1 MSSSNIW
8 ISVNYISNWFTAVT
22 TAFNVLWMLEMCINA
37 IIQKKDLQ
45 DYIDASKDW
54 KTPLVIMTVLAVV
67 SAGIIYVTPLGI
79 FAFVISLF
87 ALGFQIFFMTDYSR
101 MLYHQIE
108 DSWFLSSTYAGIGII
123 GLAIGSLLCL
133 LITTLATTGLG
144 L

>member
-67 SAGIIYVTPLGI
+67 STGIIYVTPLGI

-87 ALGFQIFFMTDYSR
+87 ALGFQIFFMVDYSR
-101 MLYHQIE
+101 MVPILNLCRNWNH
-108 DSWFLSSTYAGIGII
+108 WIGDWII
-123 GLAIGSLLCL
+123 TLFADHNISHYWLRTLKPL
-133 LITTLATTGLG
+133 VLI
-144 L
+144 

>member
-67 SAGIIYVTPLGI
+67 SAGIIYVSPLGI
-79 FAFVISLF
+79 FAFVI
-87 ALGFQIFFMTDYSR
+87 
-101 MLYHQIE
+101 
-108 DSWFLSSTYAGIGII
+108 
-123 GLAIGSLLCL
+123 
-133 LITTLATTGLG
+133 
-144 L
+144 